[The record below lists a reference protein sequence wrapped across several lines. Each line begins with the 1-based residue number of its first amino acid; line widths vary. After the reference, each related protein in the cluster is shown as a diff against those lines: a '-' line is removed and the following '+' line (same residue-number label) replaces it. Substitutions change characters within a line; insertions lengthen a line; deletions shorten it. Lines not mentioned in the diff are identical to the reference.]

1 MHVRSVLKSAI
12 RNWPLLFLGFSCA
25 ASGQTK
31 TAEDSAKA
39 ANPYGRKYPP
49 RIYNTVR
56 LKGEPPRIDGRL
68 DDACWEEGEWHGGF
82 KQQIPT
88 EGATPPVKTEMK
100 ILYDEKNLYMAMRAY
115 DDPNLIHRYF
125 GRRDE
130 LIGDVLGVCLDSYAD
145 KRTGFEFDLT
155 ASGSKIDLV
164 LMNGE
169 NDCVWDTNWDAV
181 WDGKTALEDS
191 AWTAE
196 FRIPLS
202 QLRYGAQDE
211 QVWGLHAWRW
221 IDRFQEED
229 QWNLVPRVNTGRMYN
244 IGELHGIRGL
254 KKFRH
259 IEILPHV
266 LGRVTTDP
274 EQPGNPYA
282 TGSATMA
289 SAGLD
294 AKIGLTSDFTLDATV
309 NPDFGQVE
317 ADPSVMNLTAY
328 ETFYEEK
335 RPFFLEG
342 KNILEFNLGGGDE
355 GGDMLFYTRRIGH
368 APTYSPHLREGEF
381 IKTPENTAI
390 LSALKVTGKSPGGL
404 SLGVVQSV
412 TNRETARV
420 SFGGKE
426 RDQTVEPLSNY
437 FVGRMQKDWSK
448 GNTILG
454 GILTSAH
461 RWIRDDALNFMPG
474 DAVTAGLDFAHFFL
488 NRSYRLDAR
497 GTFSRITG
505 KPEALLALQTDPVHY
520 YQRPGTDH
528 LGVDSS
534 VTALSGHG
542 GAVSIGR
549 IGNSK
554 LRYSQGLR
562 WISPGLDLNDLGF
575 LQQADVV
582 QSQTSVGY
590 MELEPGRIFREYHLN
605 LSHSVSWDFGG
616 LRSDA
621 TTSLDMGAGFHNLWG
636 LSGMV
641 LLREDAVDTRLLRGG
656 PAVKLSRFLHT
667 SVNGH
672 TDFSRNFALKAG
684 IHKHFFE
691 DGGSDLTEF
700 TPGFSMRFTNAFL
713 LSGDLFY
720 SRNVNDLQYVATA
733 GAGTGPAYLLGRI
746 DQKTAGVTFRLS
758 YHLTP
763 DFSVQYYG
771 SPFLSVGRYSG
782 FKRVTSGLAKTYENR
797 FRPVGEGE
805 IAYSPSANSYDVT
818 ESGGLTYGFANP
830 DFSFRQFR
838 SNLVVRWEYKPGSV
852 LYVVWAQQ
860 RTGYES
866 SWVESLSDNYDSLWS
881 AEQHNVFLAKLSYW
895 FSI

>member
-1 MHVRSVLKSAI
+1 MLTRSAFESILRHLTVL
-12 RNWPLLFLGFSCA
+12 LLGWSCA
-25 ASGQTK
+25 ATAQTK
-31 TAEDSAKA
+31 PAADTTKA

-49 RIYNTVR
+49 RIYHTVK
-56 LKGEPPRIDGRL
+56 LQGMPPVINGRL
-68 DDACWEEGEWHGGF
+68 DDSCWKEGEWHGGF

-88 EGATPPVKTEMK
+88 EGANPTAETELK
-100 ILYDEKNLYMAMRAY
+100 ILFDEKNIYMAMRAY
-115 DDPNLIHRYF
+115 DDPKLIHRYS
-125 GRRDE
+125 GRRDA

-155 ASGSKIDLV
+155 AAGSKIDLV

-181 WDGKTALEDS
+181 WDGKTAMEDS

-202 QLRYGAQDE
+202 QLRYGSQEE

-221 IDRFQEED
+221 IDRNQEED

-244 IGELHGIRGL
+244 IGELRGIRGL
-254 KKFRH
+254 KRFRH
-259 IEILPHV
+259 IEILPHA

-282 TGSATMA
+282 TGSANMA

-342 KNILEFNLGGGDE
+342 KNILDFNL

-368 APTYSPHLREGEF
+368 APTYLPRPAEGEF
-381 IKTPENTAI
+381 IKIPENTAI
-390 LSALKVTGKSPGGL
+390 LNALKVTGKSKDGL
-404 SLGVVQSV
+404 SLGVVQSI
-412 TNRETARV
+412 TARETAQI
-420 SFGGKE
+420 SLQGKE

-437 FVGRMQKDWSK
+437 FVGRVQKDWNK
-448 GNTILG
+448 GNTMLG
-454 GILTSAH
+454 GIVTSAH
-461 RWIRDDALNFMPG
+461 RWIRDGALNFMPG
-474 DAVTAGLDFAHFFL
+474 DAVTGGLDFVRYFGD
-488 NRSYRLDAR
+488 RSYRLDAK
-497 GTFSRITG
+497 TAFSRISG

-520 YQRPGTDH
+520 YQRPGADH
-528 LGVDSS
+528 LGVDSAAAS
-534 VTALSGHG
+534 LSGHSG
-542 GAVSIGR
+542 LVSIGR
-549 IGNSK
+549 VGNSK
-554 LRYSQGLR
+554 LRFSQGIG

-575 LQQADVV
+575 LQQADVL
-582 QSQTSVGY
+582 QSESSVGY
-590 MELEPGRIFREYHLN
+590 MQTETGRIFRDYHLSLN
-605 LSHSVSWDFGG
+605 QSLSWDFGG
-616 LRSDA
+616 LRTDA
-621 TTSLDMGAGFHNLWG
+621 TTSLDMGGDFLNLWG

-667 SVNGH
+667 SIDGH
-672 TDFSRNFALKAG
+672 TDFSRKVALNAG
-684 IHKHFFE
+684 LHKHFYA
-691 DGGSDLTEF
+691 DGGSDLLEF
-700 TPGFSMRFTNAFL
+700 TPGISLRFTNAFFI
-713 LSGDLFY
+713 SGNLNY
-720 SRNVNDLQYVATA
+720 SRNINDLQYVTTAEA
-733 GAGTGPAYLLGRI
+733 GAGTRYLLGRI
-746 DQKTAGVTFRLS
+746 DQKTMGLTFRLS

-763 DFSVQYYG
+763 DFSIQYYG
-771 SPFLSVGRYSG
+771 SPFISVGRYSD
-782 FKRVTSGLAKTYENR
+782 FKRVTSGLSKTYGER
-797 FRPVGEGE
+797 FRRIGDGE
-805 IAYSPSANSYDVT
+805 ITFRPDGNAYDVRET
-818 ESGGLTYGFANP
+818 DGNDYGFDNP

-838 SNLVVRWEYKPGSV
+838 SNLVVRWEYRPGSV

-866 SWVESLSDNYDSLWS
+866 AWVESLQSNYDSLWG
-881 AEQHNVFLAKLSYW
+881 ADQHNVFLAKLSYW

>member
-1 MHVRSVLKSAI
+1 MRTRSAFESIL
-12 RNWPLLFLGFSCA
+12 RQLPFLLLGCMCIA
-25 ASGQTK
+25 
-31 TAEDSAKA
+31 TARTNLQEDTTKA

-49 RIYNTVR
+49 RIYNTVK
-56 LKGEPPRIDGRL
+56 LKGVPPVINGRL
-68 DDACWEEGEWHGGF
+68 DDPCWKEGEWHGDF

-88 EGATPPVKTEMK
+88 EGAEPAAKTELK
-100 ILYDEKNLYMAMRAY
+100 ILFDEKNIYMAMRAY
-115 DDPNLIHRYF
+115 DDPKLIHRYS
-125 GRRDE
+125 GRRDA

-145 KRTGFEFDLT
+145 KRTGFEFDVT
-155 ASGSKIDLV
+155 AAGSKIDLV

-181 WDGKTALEDS
+181 WDGKAAMEDS
-191 AWTAE
+191 AWTVE

-202 QLRYGAQDE
+202 QLRYGPQEE

-221 IDRFQEED
+221 IDRNQEED

-244 IGELHGIRGL
+244 IGELHGIHGL

-342 KNILEFNLGGGDE
+342 KNILDYSLGGN
-355 GGDMLFYTRRIGH
+355 MLFYTRRIGH
-368 APTYSPHLREGEF
+368 EPTYFPQLREGEF

-390 LSALKVTGKSPGGL
+390 LNAMKVTGKSKDGL

-412 TNRETARV
+412 TARETAQI
-420 SFGGKE
+420 SLQGKE

-437 FVGRMQKDWSK
+437 FVGRMQKDWNK
-448 GNTILG
+448 GNTMLG
-454 GILTSAH
+454 GIATSAH
-461 RWIRDDALNFMPG
+461 RWIKDGALDFMPG
-474 DAVTAGLDFAHFFL
+474 DAVTAGLDFSHFFL
-488 NRSYRLDAR
+488 NRSYRLDAKAV
-497 GTFSRITG
+497 FSRISG
-505 KPEALLALQTDPVHY
+505 KPEALLALQTNPVHY
-520 YQRPGTDH
+520 YQRPGADH
-528 LGVDSS
+528 LGVDSAAAS
-534 VTALSGHG
+534 LSGHG
-542 GAVSIGR
+542 GLVSIDR

-554 LRYSQGLR
+554 LRFSQGFG
-562 WISPGLDLNDLGF
+562 WHSPGLDMNDLGF
-575 LQQADVV
+575 LQQADVI
-582 QSQTSVGY
+582 QSESSVGY
-590 MELEPGRIFREYHLN
+590 MQTETGRLFRDYHLS
-605 LSHSVSWDFGG
+605 LSQSLSWDFGG
-616 LRSDA
+616 LRTDA
-621 TTSLDMGAGFHNLWG
+621 TTMLDMGGDFLNLWG

-667 SVNGH
+667 SVDGH
-672 TDFSRNFALKAG
+672 TDFSKKFAVHAG
-684 IHKHFFE
+684 IHKHFYE
-691 DGGSDLTEF
+691 DGGSDLFEF
-700 TPGFSMRFTNAFL
+700 TPGVSLRFTNAFSV
-713 LSGDLFY
+713 SGNLAY

-733 GAGTGPAYLLGRI
+733 QTQAGTRYVLGRI
-746 DQKTAGVTFRLS
+746 DQKTVGIIFRFS

-763 DFSVQYYG
+763 DFSIQYYG
-771 SPFLSVGRYSG
+771 SPFVSVGRYSD
-782 FKRVTSGLAKTYENR
+782 FKRVASSLANTYDRR
-797 FRPVGEGE
+797 FQRFGAGE
-805 IAYSPSANSYDVT
+805 IAYHPDWNGYTIHEWDGADYAF
-818 ESGGLTYGFANP
+818 GNP

-838 SNLVVRWEYKPGSV
+838 SNLVVRWEYRPGSV

-866 SWVESLSDNYDSLWS
+866 AWVESLNSNYCSLWS
-881 AEQHNVFLAKLSYW
+881 ADQHNVFLAKLSYW